1 MGLGVL
7 VGARAEGS
15 EAMMIPL
22 WVMVLVVGVLL
33 VIAAGVVGWMVWGRN
48 NGGGDYLPDCGPLG
62 CIIAAVPVALVV
74 AIVMAVW
81 GWVR

>member
-1 MGLGVL
+1 
-7 VGARAEGS
+7 
-15 EAMMIPL
+15 MMIPV

-33 VIAAGVVGWMVWGRN
+33 VIAAGVVGWKAWG
-48 NGGGDYLPDCGPLG
+48 GGGDHLPACGPLG

-81 GWVR
+81 GWMR